1 MPQAHRTRMLLVVA
15 LDQTLGHVAAEAV
28 DALVHPERDD
38 VLQFVAYGRGARI
51 VVPLLPGLSG
61 VGMQVA
67 VVERGLD
74 VEEVLHVVAVA
85 RGVAANEFLGRER
98 ILRIAPDIVV
108 AVLQFRI
115 GFGRLTEP
123 RMFVRRV
130 ARHEIQT
137 DADAQVVGLADEL
150 HQLGIGAETRV
161 DPVEIGDVVTAVLE
175 FAPEDGAEP
184 NGVRAQAFDVGQ
196 FGADAFQIT
205 DAVAVAVF
213 EGGGVDVVENPLF
226 EPFGDLLCGCGQQE
240 KRGCQCE
247 KSAFHRRCV
256 WGSCPAGIDADGAE
270 ANPSV
275 GPFGSSGPE
284 FITGKDRFYRVDL
297 QTAECLFP
305 FFFVRKRKRFGNNS
319 YLYRVKRNIFVSEC
333 RNCPQVMPEAETV
346 VGNLFDKPS
355 AEPTAVRTMP
365 KRENEE

>member
-1 MPQAHRTRMLLVVA
+1 MR
-15 LDQTLGHVAAEAV
+15 
-28 DALVHPERDD
+28 
-38 VLQFVAYGRGARI
+38 
-51 VVPLLPGLSG
+51 
-61 VGMQVA
+61 
-67 VVERGLD
+67 
-74 VEEVLHVVAVA
+74 
-85 RGVAANEFLGRER
+85 
-98 ILRIAPDIVV
+98 
-108 AVLQFRI
+108 QFRI

-196 FGADAFQIT
+196 FGADTFQIT

-305 FFFVRKRKRFGNNS
+305 FFSSGNEKDS
-319 YLYRVKRNIFVSEC
+319 GIILIFIGS
-333 RNCPQVMPEAETV
+333 NET
-346 VGNLFDKPS
+346 FS
-355 AEPTAVRTMP
+355 
-365 KRENEE
+365 

>member
-1 MPQAHRTRMLLVVA
+1 MVDTITDFRRFDFA
-15 LDQTLGHVAAEAV
+15 LYQSGIFQLFE
-28 DALVHPERDD
+28 
-38 VLQFVAYGRGARI
+38 VLRYGRLCNRQHLVDVSEKATVLCGKKS
-51 VVPLLPGLSG
+51 VSYTH
-61 VGMQVA
+61 
-67 VVERGLD
+67 LD
-74 VEEVLHVVAVA
+74 VYK
-85 RGVAANEFLGRER
+85 RQ
-98 ILRIAPDIVV
+98 PDIVV

-184 NGVRAQAFDVGQ
+184 NGVRAQAIDVGQ

-213 EGGGVDVVENPLF
+213 EGGGVDVVKNPLF

-247 KSAFHRRCV
+247 KSA
-256 WGSCPAGIDADGAE
+256 
-270 ANPSV
+270 
-275 GPFGSSGPE
+275 
-284 FITGKDRFYRVDL
+284 
-297 QTAECLFP
+297 
-305 FFFVRKRKRFGNNS
+305 
-319 YLYRVKRNIFVSEC
+319 
-333 RNCPQVMPEAETV
+333 
-346 VGNLFDKPS
+346 
-355 AEPTAVRTMP
+355 
-365 KRENEE
+365 